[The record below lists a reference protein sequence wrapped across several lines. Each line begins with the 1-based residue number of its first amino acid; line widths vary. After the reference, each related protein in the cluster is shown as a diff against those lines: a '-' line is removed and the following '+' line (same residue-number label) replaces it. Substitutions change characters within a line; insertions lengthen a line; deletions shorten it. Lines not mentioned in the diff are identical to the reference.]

1 MKFERLRPNK
11 IKVLIEAEDLAKW
24 GVSADAVAKNSP
36 ETREMFVALFKQ
48 AEEETGF
55 VCNNSRLVIE
65 AAMSSADRNITLFV
79 TKVDSDEEKALFDRV
94 SAARNAENLRINLSP
109 RRKNTLIE
117 LESFE
122 DVIKLC
128 YAISSYFGGTLY
140 SYEDKYYMCVEQA
153 YANAASE
160 FGKVKSVRSQT
171 IIEEHGVLVVRNN
184 AFAVIRSKFHE

>member
-11 IKVLIEAEDLAKW
+11 IKVIIEAADLAKW

-65 AAMSSADRNITLFV
+65 AAMNNIDSDITLFV
-79 TKVDSDEEKALFDRV
+79 TKVDTEEEKALFDKI
-94 SAARNAENLRINLSP
+94 SAARRAENLHIKQSP

-128 YAISSYFGGTLY
+128 YAIGDYFGGTLY
-140 SYEDKYYMCVEQA
+140 SYEDKYYMCVEQVRV
-153 YANAASE
+153 NAASE
-160 FGKVKSVRSQT
+160 FGKIKSVRSQS